1 MSCIFIYGFTDMFTS
16 WELLTLPILTFN
28 LNFSVFL
35 AFLSAG
41 PIVKKP
47 KGDGK
52 CDFFFFLLGIHLKH
66 WEAFVYFIEK
76 SIKGFS
82 FNVASTP

>member
-1 MSCIFIYGFTDMFTS
+1 MYTS
-16 WELLTLPILTFN
+16 WELLALPILTFN

-52 CDFFFFLLGIHLKH
+52 CDF
-66 WEAFVYFIEK
+66 
-76 SIKGFS
+76 
-82 FNVASTP
+82 